1 MTAREP
7 LLQMRD
13 VSVRFAGSS
22 TAAVSHASLTLHP
35 QRTIAVVGES
45 GSGKTVTALAAM
57 GLLPREASCGG
68 EVTLRRRS
76 GERTDLLRC
85 DERTLRSI
93 RGAEIAMIFQ
103 EPMTSLN
110 PVMSIGEQLE
120 ESLVLHRRG
129 MGRAA
134 RREAC
139 ERALADVGIT
149 SPGERLKQHPHEF
162 SGGMRQRVMI
172 AMALACEPSVLIAD
186 EPTTALDAHV
196 RGQILD
202 LIDSIRVSRRL
213 GVLLITHD
221 LGVVRRRAD
230 VACVMFRGRVVEY
243 GPTSLVLERPLHP
256 YTAALLACSPGL
268 STRGTRLTTIPTQA
282 AATFAGPVPA
292 ACEGLTP
299 WWPGGGEGSLVRAE
313 AERWVCVEGR
323 HASSEPPDVVA
334 ARDASQG
341 EPRCAC

>member
-1 MTAREP
+1 MTSEA
-7 LLQMRD
+7 LLRVHD
-13 VSVRFAGSS
+13 LSVRFAGSS
-22 TAAVSHASLTLHP
+22 SPAVEHASLTLHAE
-35 QRTIAVVGES
+35 RTIAVVGES

-57 GLLPREASCGG
+57 GLLPRDASCGG
-68 EVTLRRRS
+68 EITLRRRS

-85 DERTLRSI
+85 DERTLRAI

-110 PVMSIGEQLE
+110 PVMTIGEQLE
-120 ESLVLHRRG
+120 ESLLLHRPA
-129 MGRAA
+129 MGRHA

-139 ERALADVGIT
+139 ERALADVGIG
-149 SPGERLKQHPHEF
+149 SPGERLRQFPHEF

-230 VACVMFRGRVVEY
+230 AACVMFRGRVVEY
-243 GPTSLVLERPLHP
+243 GPTMRVLESPLHP
-256 YTAALLACSPGL
+256 YTAALLACSPGPW
-268 STRGTRLTTIPTQA
+268 TRGMRLTTIPSHPV
-282 AATFAGPVPA
+282 ATFAGATPA
-292 ACEGLTP
+292 ACEGRRP
-299 WWPGGGEGSLVRAE
+299 WWPGTGAGSLVRVE
-313 AERWVCVEGR
+313 ADRWVCVQGPAE
-323 HASSEPPDVVA
+323 ASEAPDVDVQG
-334 ARDASQG
+334 ASRG

>member
-1 MTAREP
+1 MTPSEP
-7 LLQMRD
+7 LLQVRD
-13 VSVRFAGSS
+13 LSVRFAGASV
-22 TAAVSHASLTLHP
+22 AAVEHASLTLHAE
-35 QRTIAVVGES
+35 RTIAIVGES

-57 GLLPREASCGG
+57 GLLPREAACGG
-68 EVTLRRRS
+68 EATLRRRS

-85 DERTLRSI
+85 GERTMRAV

-110 PVMSIGEQLE
+110 PVMSVGEQLE
-120 ESLVLHRRG
+120 ESLLLHRPGMSRG
-129 MGRAA
+129 A

-139 ERALADVGIT
+139 ERALADVGIS
-149 SPGERLKQHPHEF
+149 SPGERMAQFPHEF

-172 AMALACEPSVLIAD
+172 AMALACEPAVLIAD

-202 LIDSIRVSRRL
+202 LIDSIRASRRL

-230 VACVMFRGRVVEY
+230 VACVMYRGRVVEY
-243 GPTSLVLERPLHP
+243 GPAMRVLDAPMHP

-268 STRGTRLTTIPTQA
+268 STRGTRLTTIGTE
-282 AATFAGPVPA
+282 AATTFVGAASA
-292 ACEGLTP
+292 ACGELRP
-299 WWPGGGEGSLVRAE
+299 WWPGSGDGTLLGVEPD
-313 AERWVCVEGR
+313 RWVCVQGR
-323 HASSEPPDVVA
+323 HDAGDGPDV
-334 ARDASQG
+334 DASRMDGQG
-341 EPRCAC
+341 ESRCAC